1 MCKLMITL
9 LYLSQTIQGS
19 GNTLAKVM
27 RNLGEGGYRLVT
39 DEEYYTYQELLTDK
53 LFSIHKSLL
62 R

>member
-1 MCKLMITL
+1 MCKLMIKL
-9 LYLSQTIQGS
+9 IQLSQTIQGS

-39 DEEYYTYQELLTDK
+39 DEYYIYQELLTDK